1 MREGA
6 LLAEGVELAAVPERG
21 RGGLVEGGT
30 AGGAG
35 RGKAAEAHVTPAPKS
50 LAAAEAVGIHLRP
63 LETDEGR

>member
-6 LLAEGVELAAVPERG
+6 LLAEGVELAAVPG
-21 RGGLVEGGT
+21 RGGRGLVEGGE

-35 RGKAAEAHVTPAPKS
+35 RVEAEAAHVTPAPKS

-63 LETDEGR
+63 FDTDEGR